1 MTFTIALS
9 VNLCRSKK
17 ICSTDIREENAN
29 LSKERAALQSEVER
43 QRILMKELSEQMD
56 GLRSSTAAER
66 KERAKAALRVS
77 EGIAAERE
85 AIVSELNL
93 MRVINTKMVDERDL
107 VAEGTVTH
115 QGGSSVAQNG
125 FMTYRASRL

>member
-43 QRILMKELSEQMD
+43 QRILMKELSELSQQVVF
-56 GLRSSTAAER
+56 T
-66 KERAKAALRVS
+66 V
-77 EGIAAERE
+77 
-85 AIVSELNL
+85 L
-93 MRVINTKMVDERDL
+93 MLHPV
-107 VAEGTVTH
+107 
-115 QGGSSVAQNG
+115 
-125 FMTYRASRL
+125 

>member
-1 MTFTIALS
+1 
-9 VNLCRSKK
+9 
-17 ICSTDIREENAN
+17 
-29 LSKERAALQSEVER
+29 
-43 QRILMKELSEQMD
+43 MKELSEQMD

-85 AIVSELNL
+85 AIVSELSL

-107 VAEGTVTH
+107 VAEGTATH
-115 QGGSSVAQNG
+115 QGGSSVDPNE
-125 FMTYRASRL
+125 FMTYSSSSC

>member
-1 MTFTIALS
+1 MQ
-9 VNLCRSKK
+9 
-17 ICSTDIREENAN
+17 TDIREENAN

-66 KERAKAALRVS
+66 KERARAALRVS
-77 EGIAAERE
+77 EGIATERE

-115 QGGSSVAQNG
+115 QGGRSVAQNG